1 MTTQH
6 PGYSG
11 PRRRGLGR
19 GLDALLGPA
28 PDAAAERP
36 AHPPGDVAAL
46 IEVDP
51 ALVEPNPEQPRRDF
65 DAAAL
70 VALGESIRTHGLL
83 HPIVV
88 EGAGPTYRLVAG
100 ERRLRAVRLAGL
112 PLIQA
117 IVRPAAESARQSL
130 ETALTENLARAD
142 LSPMEE
148 AAAYSRMA
156 DAFGMS
162 HEAIALRLGRS
173 RPAISNTIRLLALP
187 APIQRAVAQGTLSA
201 GHARALLGLSDDE
214 RQELMARRAI
224 EQGWSVRQTETAVQA
239 ATRRFGADW
248 RPPSGCRWTSNA
260 GAGEAAWSWHSTMT
274 RTSTRSTSSWAARR
288 SDLRA
293 CSADRPAERPR
304 QSRLCSADVEVGEE

>member
-1 MTTQH
+1 VTTQH

-28 PDAAAERP
+28 PDAAAELPPR
-36 AHPPGDVAAL
+36 PPGDGAAL

-88 EGAGPTYRLVAG
+88 EGAGPPYRLVAG

-142 LSPMEE
+142 LTPMEE

-156 DAFGMS
+156 DTFGMS

-214 RQELMARRAI
+214 RQELMARRVI

-239 ATRRFGADW
+239 AQGRA
-248 RPPSGCRWTSNA
+248 PSPR
-260 GAGEAAWSWHSTMT
+260 AAI
-274 RTSTRSTSSWAARR
+274 A
-288 SDLRA
+288 
-293 CSADRPAERPR
+293 RPALSPDDEALRRGLQAAVGLPV
-304 QSRLCSADVEVGEE
+304 DVERRGRGGRVVVSFHDDEDLDALYRKLGGAPL

>member
-1 MTTQH
+1 VTTQH

-28 PDAAAERP
+28 PDAAAELP
-36 AHPPGDVAAL
+36 ARPPGDGAAL

-88 EGAGPTYRLVAG
+88 EGAGPPYRLVAG

-142 LSPMEE
+142 LTPMEE

-156 DAFGMS
+156 DTFGMS

-214 RQELMARRAI
+214 RQELMARRVI

-239 ATRRFGADW
+239 AQGRA
-248 RPPSGCRWTSNA
+248 PSPR
-260 GAGEAAWSWHSTMT
+260 AAI
-274 RTSTRSTSSWAARR
+274 A
-288 SDLRA
+288 
-293 CSADRPAERPR
+293 RPALSPDDEALRRGLQAAVGLPV
-304 QSRLCSADVEVGEE
+304 DVERRGRGGRVVVSFHDDEDLDALYRKLGGAPL

>member
-239 ATRRFGADW
+239 AQGRAPSPRATIARAALSPDDEALRRGL
-248 RPPSGCRWTSNA
+248 
-260 GAGEAAWSWHSTMT
+260 EAVVG
-274 RTSTRSTSSWAARR
+274 
-288 SDLRA
+288 L
-293 CSADRPAERPR
+293 PV
-304 QSRLCSADVEVGEE
+304 DVERRGRGGRVVVAFHDDEDLDALYLKLGGAPL